1 MFMRGYLFLA
11 LGILSLLSG
20 QVSAADPSAW
30 LPKEV
35 NAVVRINSADLFQT
49 PLAKKEGW
57 VKKSAESF
65 IEQESFIPPGTNQI
79 VVGAEL
85 DLSDNLIARRKYSI
99 LVPDAGMSLEKLS
112 PWLPG
117 GIETLAGKKSAQF
130 GNDGYVVDAGD
141 GCWLTTSSASRQ
153 LMSRWLKNGPM
164 SGGAH
169 LSSYLRSALK
179 TSPNSAQVV
188 MAIDLQDNFSA
199 GPILDELKNTGWFSN
214 DFSAKNASEILES
227 IHGATLSFT
236 VGTERTGN
244 IVIDFGRD
252 ATSLK
257 PIIEKLVAGVMSRL
271 GASSD
276 DIDGWKWTIKEGK
289 VTGAGSVSPGGI
301 RQVLS
306 LMDPPSITHAIS
318 ASAAPAEATPEDK
331 MAKTTLKYCKSVQV
345 LLDDLRSTLNKSK
358 DNQAL
363 YFERYGRK
371 VDDLPKLNVDPAMLD
386 FGLRISS
393 SLRYQGQTE
402 RMHKINAGTRKEQTS
417 SSYASNAYYGN
428 VGPYN
433 SGWNSYSSVEG
444 PAVIGAEENQASK
457 AVRFSEWKQ
466 IEDGLV
472 AIRRAMTE
480 KYKIE
485 F

>member
-1 MFMRGYLFLA
+1 
-11 LGILSLLSG
+11 
-20 QVSAADPSAW
+20 
-30 LPKEV
+30 
-35 NAVVRINSADLFQT
+35 
-49 PLAKKEGW
+49 
-57 VKKSAESF
+57 
-65 IEQESFIPPGTNQI
+65 
-79 VVGAEL
+79 
-85 DLSDNLIARRKYSI
+85 
-99 LVPDAGMSLEKLS
+99 
-112 PWLPG
+112 
-117 GIETLAGKKSAQF
+117 
-130 GNDGYVVDAGD
+130 
-141 GCWLTTSSASRQ
+141 
-153 LMSRWLKNGPM
+153 
-164 SGGAH
+164 
-169 LSSYLRSALK
+169 
-179 TSPNSAQVV
+179 

-402 RMHKINAGTRKEQTS
+402 RMHKINAGTRKEQTY